1 MYLDAFSCAPQ
12 PYYGQHQQLV
22 PASSFPF
29 LGLTLRRLP
38 LGVPGGSVA
47 RKVV

>member
-12 PYYGQHQQLV
+12 PYCGQHQQLV
-22 PASSFPF
+22 PASSFPL
-29 LGLTLRRLP
+29 LGLTLRRPL
-38 LGVPGGSVA
+38 LGVPGGLVL